1 MRTTWEGNVSRTKVI
16 SRMVRVAS
24 AAGLLAGITAL
35 GQAAPARAVSP
46 ANGGVVTTDAPW
58 FATLIVHH
66 TGKASYTACG
76 GTLIAPDWVLTAA
89 HCFHQ
94 NAGQAVA
101 AGPLL
106 TSSQATVTVA
116 LNNASV
122 VTQTTTSPFGTTH
135 RYQVSGGET
144 RTGTWFVPQDGTTYD
159 AAALPQG
166 DIALVQLSQPVTDI
180 PPVTLGLGTDGLPD
194 GKPLTIVGTGGDI
207 GPGLDGQV
215 RQAQVQAAG
224 SAQTAAV
231 DSTVGPWDELAV
243 SSYQDPD
250 GDLQC
255 WQEGDSGGPI
265 LLHPSV
271 GIWLQLATISA
282 IVGGESCDGNWAGV
296 GTEVDAYQSWIDS
309 MVPDVIWTTI
319 AAVEPGPALYPESRL
334 DPGDELASDNGQYT
348 LIMQADGNLVEYDAS
363 GVPVWSSHT
372 SVPGSDL
379 EAQDDGN
386 FVIYAPG
393 HIAIWAT
400 GTSYPNSVLAVDD
413 DGNIVVNAPG
423 DIVAWSSN
431 TVI

>member
-1 MRTTWEGNVSRTKVI
+1 VSRTKVI
-16 SRMVRVAS
+16 SRVRLAS
-24 AAGLLAGITAL
+24 VAGLLAGVAVL
-35 GQAAPARAVSP
+35 GQPGQALAVSP
-46 ANGGVVTTDAPW
+46 ANGGVLTTDAPW

-66 TGKASYTACG
+66 TGDGSNTACG

-94 NAGQAVA
+94 NAGTAAA
-101 AGPLL
+101 AGPLF

-122 VTQTTTSPFGTTH
+122 VTQTKTSLFGPTYQ
-135 RYQVSGGET
+135 YQVSGGET

-166 DIALVQLSQPVTDI
+166 DIALVKLSQPVTDI
-180 PPVTLGLGTDGLPD
+180 PPVTLGLGAEGLPD
-194 GKPLTIVGTGGDI
+194 GKPLAIIGTGGDI

-215 RQAQVQAAG
+215 REAQVQAAG

-243 SSYQDPD
+243 SPYQAPD
-250 GDLQC
+250 GNLQC

-265 LLHPSV
+265 LLHPAA
-271 GIWLQLATISA
+271 GIWLQLATVSA
-282 IVGGESCDGNWAGV
+282 SDGGDSCDGNWAGF
-296 GTEVDAYQSWIDS
+296 GAEVDAYQSWIDS
-309 MVPDVIWTTI
+309 MVPDVIWATV
-319 AAVEPGPALYPESRL
+319 ASAEPGSALYPESRL
-334 DPGDELASDNGQYT
+334 NPGDELASDNGQYT
-348 LIMQADGNLVEYDAS
+348 LIMQADGNLVEYGAS

-372 SVPGSDL
+372 GVPGSDL

-386 FVIYAPG
+386 FVVYAPG
-393 HIAIWAT
+393 HIAVWAT
-400 GTSYPNSVLAVDD
+400 GTSYPNSVLALDD
-413 DGNIVVNAPG
+413 NGNIVVNAPG